1 MYFTG
6 FLSYYLN
13 LHKYFFFWCCR
24 EIKVRLALM
33 DPKEQEVLMV
43 KLDLLDHKDPQEALD
58 IQDAKVLK
66 VLLDFLVK
74 MARR

>member
-1 MYFTG
+1 
-6 FLSYYLN
+6 
-13 LHKYFFFWCCR
+13 
-24 EIKVRLALM
+24 M